1 MKKQRIYINWKCPH
15 CEHRNKAL
23 MKMEFDMPRYYFA
36 TWECDHC
43 GKDSKLEWTL
53 TVDGWPGERKK
64 PKLRKR
70 KKEKK
75 ETNKK
80 TKDER
85 DFSTKK
91 DRAYINDHGS
101 NKK

>member
-15 CEHRNKAL
+15 CTHRNKAV
-23 MKMEFDMPRYYFA
+23 MKMEFEMPRSYTA
-36 TWECDHC
+36 TWECDYC
-43 GKDSKLEWTL
+43 GKESDLRWDL
-53 TVDGWPGERKK
+53 TVNGWPGRRKI

-70 KKEKK
+70 KQKEK
-75 ETNKK
+75 ETKKK

-91 DRAYINDHGS
+91 DRAYRNDHGTH
-101 NKK
+101 